1 MDDSVGRGRW
11 LNRPCHKDWV
21 VWAATAVG
29 IAGMAAAVA
38 EQAGLAGADRVV
50 AAVFDVLVAVPLAV
64 ACGAGLALSRAVFRV
79 LLRVKPG
86 RERVLT
92 LTVRLKEL
100 GGSVKYTRHPDG
112 VVTAAVRGIPLR
124 RRLEALAAAHAHAER
139 HGLLEP
145 ASVDED
151 ANRPGGQ

>member
-1 MDDSVGRGRW
+1 
-11 LNRPCHKDWV
+11 V
-21 VWAATAVG
+21 VWVAAAAGVAG
-29 IAGMAAAVA
+29 IAAAVA
-38 EQAGLAGADRVV
+38 QQRGLAGADRAV
-50 AAVFDVLVAVPLAV
+50 AGAFDAFVAVPFAI
-64 ACGAGLALSRAVFRV
+64 ACGAGLALARVVFRV

-86 RERVLT
+86 RQRVLR

-100 GGSVKYTRHPDG
+100 GGSVRYTRHPDG

-124 RRLEALAAAHAHAER
+124 RRLEALAAARVHAER

>member
-1 MDDSVGRGRW
+1 MVDSSLRGRW
-11 LNRPCHKDWV
+11 LNRPWHTDWV
-21 VWAATAVG
+21 VWVAAGVG
-29 IAGMAAAVA
+29 VAGMAGAVA
-38 EQAGLAGADRVV
+38 QQGGTAVADRVV
-50 AAVFDVLVAVPLAV
+50 AGVFDVLVAVPLAV
-64 ACGAGLALSRAVFRV
+64 ACGAGLALARAVLRV
-79 LLRVKPG
+79 LLRVRPG

-100 GGSVKYTRHPDG
+100 GGSVTYTRHPDG
-112 VVTAAVRGIPLR
+112 VVTAGVRGIPLR

-145 ASVDED
+145 TSVDED